1 MSPYSSGLA
10 SLVAWIILDSPY
22 LLYPSADN
30 YPVQENG
37 ICFGIK
43 QAELEICSS
52 LFPVTLGLLIYL
64 LSCSCFS
71 FEKIAIIPY
80 KHKIVIINDACL
92 IGPQQVFRKGFF
104 HSLIISQT
112 NFPGALFYVLH
123 AIVCLSVM
131 FHFSPQNNLLFA
143 LPFLSYTLSYVGLIK
158 SSLIQ
163 SFVPMDSHIPNSVLI
178 RTRLPLTYDY
188 TSPSSKFQNF

>member
-1 MSPYSSGLA
+1 MFVLRHFAKNTQNTNMKNTAKTIMVRIRQVWEWPEYMRNGIGNRKDTNTAWKKKRRKATIYCESCVCLMSPYSSGLA

-92 IGPQQVFRKGFF
+92 IGP
-104 HSLIISQT
+104 
-112 NFPGALFYVLH
+112 
-123 AIVCLSVM
+123 
-131 FHFSPQNNLLFA
+131 
-143 LPFLSYTLSYVGLIK
+143 
-158 SSLIQ
+158 
-163 SFVPMDSHIPNSVLI
+163 
-178 RTRLPLTYDY
+178 
-188 TSPSSKFQNF
+188 